1 MREEED
7 EGQKKGI
14 CRQGRPNFEPV
25 IFEPVIVIICTQNR
39 RARGVSGGDIVR
51 VDFVSADPEGGGG
64 IIRAQRKT
72 TGGKEIREHERS
84 GMCYNERKE
93 TRQSVIEYHTEEMS
107 FVHHISTEITA
118 IKEQSDPRHII
129 TTHKAYSK
137 SSETSLPPSLTYWCQ
152 NFAANG
158 VRCCHEGRAVVVV
171 VVPGQWLVLVE
182 RPVRTVLRPAHV
194 LFCPRHLVEARSV
207 SISTVGKER
216 QRRDDEHSKQLTLL

>member
-1 MREEED
+1 VSPEE
-7 EGQKKGI
+7 I
-14 CRQGRPNFEPV
+14 S
-25 IFEPVIVIICTQNR
+25 
-39 RARGVSGGDIVR
+39 SGW
-51 VDFVSADPEGGGG
+51 

-84 GMCYNERKE
+84 GKCYNERKE
-93 TRQSVIEYHTEEMS
+93 TKQSVIEYHTEERS
-107 FVHHISTEITA
+107 FVHQISTEITY
-118 IKEQSDPRHII
+118 IKEQSDPA
-129 TTHKAYSK
+129 TLLTHTNHTLKT
-137 SSETSLPPSLTYWCQ
+137 SETSLPSSLPYWCQ
-152 NFAANG
+152 DFAANG

-182 RPVRTVLRPAHV
+182 RPVRTVRRPAHV